1 MKQIHV
7 NQNSKSNICDGSLDN
22 PFKTINDAIEHIEK
36 GIEVIIHEGTYGPFV
51 INSKASGTKDE
62 PVIIRSADNESV
74 IIQGVFD
81 EDAIT
86 VYLVNVEN
94 ITIQGLEVIGGG
106 LGIYCVSTPD
116 IKDKTLENITIS
128 NCVVHGIR
136 GMHGIAVYAKNDLAP
151 IKNLV
156 MKDCEV
162 YDCRLDSSES
172 TVINGNIDG
181 FIICNNVVHDNN
193 NIGIDMIGFEGKA
206 KHNDSYKGNL
216 YDVDF
221 VRNGKCFNNFVYN
234 ISSFDNEAYFEN
246 PLASIK
252 DTKGEYNLCAN
263 GIYVDGGQNIEI
275 YDNFIYNCDIGI
287 EVSTEHSPDDNEMFK
302 VSEMDV
308 HDNVVCGC
316 VGYSG
321 LAIGGYAKNLGF
333 TENCDF
339 HNNTFIDNNI
349 GMIVQR
355 SRNNNVRDNVFVG
368 GQLGIEFN
376 HGVLKEDQINNY
388 DNNVFCTDKNL
399 DNYFDLGGKDLN
411 YLMNNKL
418 SNQTFTPNKNEVING
433 YKSITNNIGSSFL
446 PNQMYLDSYE
456 KYINIGIKGLEKAYK
471 FIIDNFSNINIKE
484 IMKYDNNI
492 CSYINN
498 KLKENNFEKAS
509 VELIK
514 VNGANNLIS
523 NVRNDSNGII
533 NENEV
538 SKVKCPIIIEFH
550 LKYEYDIN
558 SYAHKWINNINIDYH

>member
-7 NQNSKSNICDGSLDN
+7 NQNTKSNICDGSLDN
-22 PFKTINDAIEHIEK
+22 PYKTINDAINHIEK
-36 GIEVIIHEGTYGPFV
+36 GVEVIVHEGVYGPFV
-51 INSKASGTKDE
+51 VDSKASGTKDE
-62 PVIIRSADNESV
+62 PVLIRSADNESV

-81 EDAIT
+81 ENAIT

-94 ITIQGLEVIGGG
+94 ITIQGFEVVGGG

-116 IKDKTLENITIS
+116 INDKTLDNITIS
-128 NCVVHGIR
+128 NCVVHKVR

-172 TVINGNIDG
+172 TVFNGNIDG
-181 FIICNNVVHDNN
+181 FTICNNVVHDNN

-206 KHNDSYKGNL
+206 KHNNSYKGNL

-252 DTKGEYNLCAN
+252 DTTGEYNLCAN

-302 VSEMDV
+302 VSGMNV
-308 HDNVVCGC
+308 HDNVICGC

-333 TENCDF
+333 TEECII

-355 SRNNNVRDNVFVG
+355 SRDNVIKDNIFVG

-376 HGVLKEDQINNY
+376 HGVLKEDQVNNY
-388 DNNVFCTDKNL
+388 ENNIFCTCKDIN
-399 DNYFDLGGKDLN
+399 DYFDFGGKDLN
-411 YLMNNKL
+411 YLMKNKL
-418 SNQTFTPNKNEVING
+418 NNQTFIADRNKVINN
-433 YKSITNNIGSSFL
+433 YKCIVNGIGSSYL
-446 PNQMYLDSYE
+446 PNNILLDSY
-456 KYINIGIKGLEKAYK
+456 KNYVSIGISGIEKAYK
-471 FIIDNFSNINIKE
+471 YITDNFKE
-484 IMKYDNNI
+484 ICLNDVIKIEDNI
-492 CSYINN
+492 CNYIN
-498 KLKENNFEKAS
+498 KKFKENNLENAS

-514 VNGANNLIS
+514 VKGKDNFIS
-523 NVRNDSNGII
+523 AIRNYSNGDI
-533 NENEV
+533 NKSEIGNIDSPV
-538 SKVKCPIIIEFH
+538 NLEFH
-550 LKYEYDIN
+550 LRYRYENN
-558 SYAHKWINNINIDYH
+558 SYAHKWVRNINIK

>member
-7 NQNSKSNICDGSLDN
+7 NQNTKSNICDGSLDN
-22 PFKTINDAIEHIEK
+22 PYKTINDAINHIEK
-36 GIEVIIHEGTYGPFV
+36 GVEVIVHEGVYGPFV
-51 INSKASGTKDE
+51 VDSKASGTKDE
-62 PVIIRSADNESV
+62 PVLIRSADNESV

-81 EDAIT
+81 ENAIT

-94 ITIQGLEVIGGG
+94 ITIQGFEVVGGG

-116 IKDKTLENITIS
+116 INDKTLDNITIS
-128 NCVVHGIR
+128 NCVVHKVR

-172 TVINGNIDG
+172 TVFNGNIDG
-181 FIICNNVVHDNN
+181 FTICNNVVHDNN

-206 KHNDSYKGNL
+206 KHNNSYKGNL

-252 DTKGEYNLCAN
+252 DTTGEYNLCAN

-302 VSEMDV
+302 VSGMNV
-308 HDNVVCGC
+308 HDNVICGC

-333 TENCDF
+333 TEECII

-355 SRNNNVRDNVFVG
+355 SRDNVIKDNIFVG

-376 HGVLKEDQINNY
+376 HGVLKEDQVNNY
-388 DNNVFCTDKNL
+388 ENNIFCTCKDIN
-399 DNYFDLGGKDLN
+399 DYFDFGGKDLN
-411 YLMNNKL
+411 YLMKNKL
-418 SNQTFTPNKNEVING
+418 NNQTFIADRKKVINN
-433 YKSITNNIGSSFL
+433 YKCIVNGIGSSYL
-446 PNQMYLDSYE
+446 PNNILLDSY
-456 KYINIGIKGLEKAYK
+456 KNYVSIGISGIEKAYK
-471 FIIDNFSNINIKE
+471 YITDNFKE
-484 IMKYDNNI
+484 ICLNDVIKIEDNI
-492 CSYINN
+492 CNYIN
-498 KLKENNFEKAS
+498 KKFKENNLENAS

-514 VNGANNLIS
+514 VKGKDNFIS
-523 NVRNDSNGII
+523 AIRNYSNGDI
-533 NENEV
+533 NKSEIGNIDSPV
-538 SKVKCPIIIEFH
+538 NLEFH
-550 LKYEYDIN
+550 LRYRYENN
-558 SYAHKWINNINIDYH
+558 SYAHKWVRNINIK